1 MKLSLNSNFHHT
13 KNTVQTMLYSGT
25 TLWLSERA
33 IEGLFSMKSSVEACS
48 VSLHQFRA
56 MNLGSK
62 EEGPDGGTIWI
73 PSSSS
78 SSSSSS
84 PSSSSS
90 SKQCREEPGLREK
103 FNAVALKW
111 RGSHDTSLNTFVQ
124 HVLES
129 KFMMIVWYSWHTW
142 PTPPIHIFPQNSYFL
157 GQKKTFGK
165 RN

>member
-1 MKLSLNSNFHHT
+1 MKVSLNSNFHHT
-13 KNTVQTMLYSGT
+13 KNTVQTMLYTGT

-33 IEGLFSMKSSVEACS
+33 IEGLFSMKSSVVACS

-62 EEGPDGGTIWI
+62 EEGPDGGTICI

-78 SSSSSS
+78 SSSSS
-84 PSSSSS
+84 PS

-103 FNAVALKW
+103 FNAVALS
-111 RGSHDTSLNTFVQ
+111 SHDTSLNTFVQ

-129 KFMMIVWYSWHTW
+129 KVMMIVWYSWHTW
-142 PTPPIHIFPQNSYFL
+142 PSPLIHILTKNSYFL
-157 GQKKTFGK
+157 GRKSPFGK